1 MSSHNVFWS
10 FYLSPVS
17 LALIAYL
24 SPLSSGSQLSHRWW
38 PKWKKKHP
46 SLRERHWS
54 KIHPYLRKYQEIRPM
69 STDLYKTY
77 PCLRIM
83 IRISLIY
90 GFSNI
95 YTKIWCCE
103 VEIASWWIIA
113 FYNYRCLS
121 CVTITQIIVFH
132 HWKVNLE

>member
-1 MSSHNVFWS
+1 MSFEVFIYHLYRS
-10 FYLSPVS
+10 
-17 LALIAYL
+17 
-24 SPLSSGSQLSHRWW
+24 LSSLTYHRSALDLSSVIDDDQNE
-38 PKWKKKHP
+38 KKKHP

-69 STDLYKTY
+69 STYLYKTY

-121 CVTITQIIVFH
+121 ATITQIIVFH
-132 HWKVNLE
+132 HWKVDLE